1 MDVAATRGRSRL
13 LDQKIKGMLE
23 AKERSA
29 HTSQRQSQ
37 WSDNHER
44 STPEDAA
51 ASGACLQSHD
61 LLDVTNHSDAFPKEL
76 SPYPKF
82 PHQFTPRPFVEPKI
96 DPASGRYQSEC
107 SASCSREQIEDEPEE
122 GA

>member
-1 MDVAATRGRSRL
+1 
-13 LDQKIKGMLE
+13 MLE

-82 PHQFTPRPFVEPKI
+82 PNQFTPRPLDAPRL
-96 DPASGRYQSEC
+96 DPASGRYQSPTTDIMEGK
-107 SASCSREQIEDEPEE
+107 QIEDEPEE
-122 GA
+122 DA